1 MSLVGVDG
9 HCPAG
14 VGAGTSELLGKAGK
28 AMNDAPPIW
37 DEYPEPLYDRVAAKV
52 ELLIWKYFKRA
63 DEEDVT

>member
-1 MSLVGVDG
+1 
-9 HCPAG
+9 
-14 VGAGTSELLGKAGK
+14 
-28 AMNDAPPIW
+28 MNDAPPIW